1 MLEMMCKEAFEIKYA
16 EVIEVK
22 REEVFEMKLTSSEM
36 NYKDTYFRRKGSRT
50 ITNKRKVL
58 QEEEKCIE

>member
-1 MLEMMCKEAFEIKYA
+1 MLEMMCKEAFEIKYG

-22 REEVFEMKLTSSEM
+22 PEEVFEMKLTSSEM
-36 NYKDTYFRRKGSRT
+36 NYKDTDFRRKGSRT

-58 QEEEKCIE
+58 QEEERCIE